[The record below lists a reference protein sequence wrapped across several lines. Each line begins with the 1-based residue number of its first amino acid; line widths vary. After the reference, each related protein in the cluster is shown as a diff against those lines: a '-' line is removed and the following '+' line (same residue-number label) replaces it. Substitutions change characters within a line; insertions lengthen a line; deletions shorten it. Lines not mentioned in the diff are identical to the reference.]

1 MTEFKHR
8 HIEVPFLDQTH
19 ANFDEWASLVKR
31 MQAERDLEM
40 TTAPRNA
47 QRDMVPLL
55 RRLHP
60 PGRHQVMPAQDVRA

>member
-8 HIEVPFLDQTH
+8 QIEVPFLDQTH

-40 TTAPRNA
+40 TT
-47 QRDMVPLL
+47 QRTATWCNYCAAYIRP
-55 RRLHP
+55 
-60 PGRHQVMPAQDVRA
+60 QVMPAQGVRA